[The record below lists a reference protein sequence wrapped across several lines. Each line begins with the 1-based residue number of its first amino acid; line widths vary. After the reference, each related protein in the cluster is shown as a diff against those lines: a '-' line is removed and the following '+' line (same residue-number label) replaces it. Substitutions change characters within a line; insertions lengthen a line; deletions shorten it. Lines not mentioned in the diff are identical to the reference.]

1 MTIQYLIDKIHEYG
15 EKAVRADRAGD
26 YEEALKYYKI
36 ALDFMIKYLKLYP
49 DSSLADFYRGLIQ
62 RYRARIKILEKH
74 ARKVSA
80 SGGDDSAL
88 QDIVILYPN
97 QGRRKNY
104 TFKDVVD
111 LERVKKALTKAVINP
126 IKTPELY
133 PLGWS
138 QGILL
143 FGPPGCGKT
152 LIAYALAN
160 EVNAVIIDVS
170 PATIMSKWLGE
181 AEKNVRRVFKV
192 AREIASKGTPVI
204 IFIDEVD
211 GLLQQYTEEVGG
223 EARTKNQFLME
234 MDGLIAKVSN
244 QLPLFVIGT
253 TNKPWR
259 LDVGFI
265 RRFEKRIYVP
275 PPNKSVRKKLFQH
288 YIEKLRSSP
297 KYEIDEDLDLDKLAE
312 MTEGYSSADIFN
324 IMRELQE
331 NIAEEINSKGGKIEG
346 KRIITIEDF
355 IKVIKHRRPSIDK
368 KMIASY
374 EIWNKKFGTG

>member
-1 MTIQYLIDKIHEYG
+1 MSFQYLIDKIHEYG
-15 EKAVRADRAGD
+15 EKAVRADRSGD
-26 YEEALKYYKI
+26 YEKALKYYKI
-36 ALDFMIKYLKLYP
+36 AIEFMAKYLRLYP
-49 DSSLADFYRGLIQ
+49 ESSMAEFYKSLLQ
-62 RYRARIKILEKH
+62 RYRMRVEILEKH
-74 ARKVSA
+74 TSRITA
-80 SGGDDSAL
+80 SGGGES
-88 QDIVILYPN
+88 QSSDIVILYPN
-97 QGRRKNY
+97 QGRRRNY

-111 LERVKKALTKAVINP
+111 LEKVKKALTKAVINP
-126 IKTPELY
+126 VRTPELY
-133 PLGWS
+133 PLGWP

-181 AEKNVRRVFKV
+181 AERNVRKVFKI

-211 GLLQQYTEEVGG
+211 GLLQQYSDEVGG

-234 MDGLIAKVSN
+234 MDGLIAKVSD

-259 LDVGFI
+259 LDIGFI

-275 PPNKSVRKKLFQH
+275 PPNKAVRKKLFEH
-288 YIEKLRSSP
+288 YIEKLRKSP
-297 KYEIDEDLDLDKLAE
+297 RYEIDENLDIDKLAE

-331 NIAEEINSKGGKIEG
+331 NIAEEINNKGGKID
-346 KRIITIEDF
+346 KWIITMDDF

-374 EIWNKKFGTG
+374 EIWNKKYGTG